1 MQEWLIQLVT
11 SHPYFVYFIIIVL
24 ACAEGPIL
32 SLIVGVLVKLGY
44 FSFIPMYL
52 ALMFGDVLGD
62 AGWYWVGRRYGHAFI
77 KRFGKYFSVTEE
89 GVIKVTKIFHKYK
102 HHILIISKITNG
114 FGFALVTLITAG
126 LVKIPF
132 LKYVGINIIGQF
144 VWTGLLIGVG
154 YFFGDAYMKVDSII
168 GKLSIFALF
177 VVIFV
182 AFMGYKKYLREYVDN
197 RIN

>member
-1 MQEWLIQLVT
+1 M
-11 SHPYFVYFIIIVL
+11 
-24 ACAEGPIL
+24 
-32 SLIVGVLVKLGY
+32 
-44 FSFIPMYL
+44 
-52 ALMFGDVLGD
+52 
-62 AGWYWVGRRYGHAFI
+62 
-77 KRFGKYFSVTEE
+77 
-89 GVIKVTKIFHKYK
+89 
-102 HHILIISKITNG
+102 
-114 FGFALVTLITAG
+114 ITAG